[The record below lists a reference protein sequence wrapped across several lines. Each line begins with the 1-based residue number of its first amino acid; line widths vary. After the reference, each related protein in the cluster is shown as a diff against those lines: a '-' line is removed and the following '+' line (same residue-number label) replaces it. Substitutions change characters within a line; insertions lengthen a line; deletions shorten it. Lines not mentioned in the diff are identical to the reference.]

1 LTLGLLTTRGDA
13 EGGRWSLVLTL
24 AISIAPIERN
34 GAGWVLL
41 AGNEA
46 FAMTSLPQGCA
57 LSRFVELSENECI
70 KFLAEQTV
78 GRIGFMTALMKSM
91 IQDARGR
98 AS

>member
-1 LTLGLLTTRGDA
+1 M
-13 EGGRWSLVLTL
+13 
-24 AISIAPIERN
+24 N
-34 GAGWVLL
+34 
-41 AGNEA
+41 
-46 FAMTSLPQGCA
+46 SLPQGCA

-70 KFLAEQTV
+70 KFLAERTV